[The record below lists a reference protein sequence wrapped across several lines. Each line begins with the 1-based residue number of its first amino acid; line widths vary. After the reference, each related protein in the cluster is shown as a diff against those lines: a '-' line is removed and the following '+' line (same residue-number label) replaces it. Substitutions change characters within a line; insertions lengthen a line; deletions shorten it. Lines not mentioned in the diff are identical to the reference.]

1 MEEGYR
7 PYLES
12 AEDVLSKADSSEK
25 GLHAA
30 EASARLTKYGPN
42 KLIEAKK
49 RSSIARFFDQMKD
62 PMILILLAAAALS
75 LITSLYQ
82 HENPSDVF
90 IILFVVV
97 LNSVL
102 GVIQENK
109 AEEAIAALKEMT
121 AAKSKVLRDGQIVTI
136 ESAGLVPGD
145 VVVLEAGD
153 SIPADGRII
162 EEASMK
168 VEEAAL
174 TGESVPVTKTAEA
187 MEISEGAKDVALADR
202 RNMVY
207 MGSTVVYGRG
217 KAVITGTGMD
227 TEMGKIAD
235 ALAQAE

>member
-1 MEEGYR
+1 MKDNYR

-12 AEDVLSKADSSEK
+12 IESVLDETGSCAQGLTTEKASSKLEAD
-25 GLHAA
+25 
-30 EASARLTKYGPN
+30 GPN

-62 PMILILLAAAALS
+62 PMIIILLVAAALS
-75 LITSLYQ
+75 LVTSLYQ

-102 GVIQENK
+102 GVVQENK
-109 AEEAIAALKEMT
+109 AEEAIEALKQMT
-121 AAKSKVLRDGQIVTI
+121 AARSKVLRDGQIVSI
-136 ESAGLVPGD
+136 ESSELVVGD
-145 VVVLEAGD
+145 VVLLEAGD

-162 EEASMK
+162 EAASMK

-174 TGESVPVTKTAEA
+174 TGESVPVNKTAEVL
-187 MEISEGAKDVALADR
+187 ELGESAKDIPLADR

-207 MGSTVVYGRG
+207 MGSTR
-217 KAVITGTGMD
+217 TFLSLT
-227 TEMGKIAD
+227 D
-235 ALAQAE
+235 ATWSTWEAPWYTAEARP